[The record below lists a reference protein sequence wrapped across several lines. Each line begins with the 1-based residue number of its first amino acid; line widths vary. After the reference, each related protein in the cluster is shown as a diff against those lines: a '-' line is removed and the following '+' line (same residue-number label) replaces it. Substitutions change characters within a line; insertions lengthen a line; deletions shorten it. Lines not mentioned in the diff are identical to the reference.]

1 MSVANR
7 FPVWFVLTLLLT
19 VNCCLKADDI
29 WRFGKA
35 KSSITPQ
42 EFMWMSGYG
51 SRNKPADGKLTEL
64 WVKVLALED
73 RDGNR
78 ALLIT
83 LDLIGIGRQMSDQ
96 ITREIQDKYRLSR
109 DRVAICT
116 SHTHTGPALADNLMP
131 LHYLVV
137 DEDQQ
142 QLIQSYS
149 QWLKKE
155 IVATVGRAL
164 KTMQPARLA
173 WGSGK
178 ATFAVNRRN
187 NAEAQV
193 PKLRLEKKL
202 QGPVDH
208 DVPVLAIRDSADRLQ
223 AVVFGYACHAT
234 VLSFYKWSGDYPGF
248 AQLQLEKDFPECQAM
263 FWAGCGA
270 DQNPLPRR
278 QVELAKRYGELL
290 ADAVKEVL
298 KSEMGKVNASLVT
311 KYQEIE
317 LPLAKL
323 PTKKEIENDAKS
335 ANRFIKARVKYL
347 LSEMEKK
354 GKLETDYPYP
364 VQSWTLGNDIQF
376 VFLGGEVVVDFA
388 VRIKSENAGK
398 ETWVAGYSN
407 DVMAYIASARV
418 LREGGYEGA
427 TAMIYYGLPAPWA
440 LESEQLI
447 VDAVNRQIGNG
458 KSKE

>member
-96 ITREIQDKYRLSR
+96 ITREIQDKYQLSR

-335 ANRFIKARVKYL
+335 ANRFIKARAKYL